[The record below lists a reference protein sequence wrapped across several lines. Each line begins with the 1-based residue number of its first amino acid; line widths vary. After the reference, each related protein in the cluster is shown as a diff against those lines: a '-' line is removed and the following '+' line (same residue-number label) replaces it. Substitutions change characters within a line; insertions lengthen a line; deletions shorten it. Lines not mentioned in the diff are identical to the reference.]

1 MLENV
6 VIVINK
12 PKGITSHD
20 VTAIVKKELKLKK
33 VGHTGTLDPIA
44 TGVLVLLTNKCTK
57 LSSVLTSTYKE
68 YIAKVKLG
76 VETDTLDITGNILKR
91 EEVNVKKEE
100 LEKVLNSFKGSY
112 IQEVPIYSA
121 VKINGKKLYEYA
133 RDNKKI
139 NLPKRKVEIK
149 NIELLDFTKENFT
162 FKVTVSKGT
171 YIRSLIRDICSKLET
186 IGTMEELTR
195 TKQGDFSLKK
205 SNTIEDIK
213 NKKYK
218 TITLEEI
225 FKEYPEININEYE
238 YIIVRNGNVLN
249 KVISKEYCKIIYKN
263 KLIAIYTKNK
273 NNIKPF
279 INLGG
284 FDEIL

>member
-100 LEKVLNSFKGSY
+100 LEK
-112 IQEVPIYSA
+112 
-121 VKINGKKLYEYA
+121 
-133 RDNKKI
+133 
-139 NLPKRKVEIK
+139 
-149 NIELLDFTKENFT
+149 
-162 FKVTVSKGT
+162 
-171 YIRSLIRDICSKLET
+171 
-186 IGTMEELTR
+186 
-195 TKQGDFSLKK
+195 
-205 SNTIEDIK
+205 
-213 NKKYK
+213 
-218 TITLEEI
+218 
-225 FKEYPEININEYE
+225 
-238 YIIVRNGNVLN
+238 
-249 KVISKEYCKIIYKN
+249 
-263 KLIAIYTKNK
+263 
-273 NNIKPF
+273 
-279 INLGG
+279 
-284 FDEIL
+284 EILKMIKYEEE